1 VPHTVEV
8 ATALIVV
15 ALLAGGLGA
24 LRWRHRSGPA
34 GPVASDPADATT
46 KPVLPANPRSIAVVE
61 PTVSGEP
68 TLPAETTAAGE
79 PAGSVKPAA
88 AGAETGRRSAKA
100 KRPGKKPAAPVI
112 SADQLLAGSAD
123 VDDLDAVFDRVLESH
138 SRELGILLGSRL
150 QRLVDRRVPVRAI
163 REAPGT
169 SAARVCFADGT
180 IVLARGVEP
189 GDFVRIAWGIHA
201 SSVWLQGFSRVDA
214 TTRLDLRW
222 HEGRVAVVALGLD
235 QPD

>member
-1 VPHTVEV
+1 MPQTVEV

-15 ALLAGGLGA
+15 ALLVGGLGA
-24 LRWRHRSGPA
+24 IRWRRRAAPA
-34 GPVASDPADATT
+34 GALANEPVEAAASTSPPIA
-46 KPVLPANPRSIAVVE
+46 KPVKARR
-61 PTVSGEP
+61 
-68 TLPAETTAAGE
+68 AGR
-79 PAGSVKPAA
+79 KPDVPVPPPDELLAA
-88 AGAETGRRSAKA
+88 AAE
-100 KRPGKKPAAPVI
+100 
-112 SADQLLAGSAD
+112 
-123 VDDLDAVFDRVLESH
+123 VDDLDAAFDRVLESH
-138 SRELGILLGSRL
+138 SRELGILLASRL

-163 REAPGT
+163 RDAPGT

-180 IVLARGVEP
+180 IVLARGVVP

>member
-1 VPHTVEV
+1 MANGHRVPHTDGV

-15 ALLAGGLGA
+15 ALLIGGLGA
-24 LRWRHRSGPA
+24 IRWRRRGGAIGPA
-34 GPVASDPADATT
+34 GGKLVD
-46 KPVLPANPRSIAVVE
+46 LPAAAVKAPPLKRS
-61 PTVSGEP
+61 GKKP
-68 TLPAETTAAGE
+68 TLPVV
-79 PAGSVKPAA
+79 PA
-88 AGAETGRRSAKA
+88 
-100 KRPGKKPAAPVI
+100 
-112 SADQLLAGSAD
+112 DDLLAGSAD

-138 SRELGILLGSRL
+138 SRELGILLASRL

-180 IVLARGVEP
+180 IVLARGVVP

-201 SSVWLQGFSRVDA
+201 SSVWLEGFSRVDA